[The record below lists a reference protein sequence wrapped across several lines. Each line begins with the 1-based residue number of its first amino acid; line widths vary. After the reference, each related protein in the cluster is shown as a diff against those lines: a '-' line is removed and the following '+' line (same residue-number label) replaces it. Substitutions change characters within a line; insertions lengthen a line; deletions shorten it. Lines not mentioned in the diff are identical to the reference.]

1 MSDQQNSPK
10 KQGLVKP
17 YLGFIDTNVLFKKPV
32 SCLFAI
38 VSLLFPV
45 FILSQ
50 FIKFELFKSGEVK
63 LIIASILILLIVAF
77 AGIFGAFIW
86 WHRRITRDEGQQ
98 WYPNLRRFIQ
108 TAGEWFGTVFAIS
121 VFGIIVVLMIFLSNE
136 YYYITHA
143 LPLAFPGVDITTA
156 LFGPIVGFIVIIATK
171 ILLFLLDP
179 IIWLIKQIWILFKR
193 FVSYCYRLVI
203 GVSGTVEKNTPIW
216 IGVTWLLA
224 IGVIITSLI
233 LCFTYQS
240 LAPIIGLIAALAFM
254 GYLMFKRKHYDV

>member
-1 MSDQQNSPK
+1 MSDQQNNLK
-10 KQGLVKP
+10 GQGIVKP

-38 VSLLFPV
+38 VSLLFPI

-50 FIKFELFKSGEVK
+50 FIQYDLFRSGEVK
-63 LIIASILILLIVAF
+63 LIIACILILLVVAF

-86 WHRRITRDEGQQ
+86 WHRRITHDEGPK
-98 WYPNLRRFIQ
+98 WYANLRRFIQ
-108 TAGEWFGTVFAIS
+108 TAGEWLGTVFAIS
-121 VFGIIVVLMIFLSNE
+121 LLGIIVILMIFLSEE

-143 LPLAFPGVDITTA
+143 FPLTIPGVDITTA
-156 LFGPIVGFIVIIATK
+156 LFGPIVGFIIIIATK

-193 FVSYCYRLVI
+193 FVLYCYRIVI
-203 GVSGTVEKNTPIW
+203 GISGTVEKNTPIW

-224 IGVIITSLI
+224 IGVIITSLV